1 MVLENFTDRQLIQ
14 RALFEKG
21 YYKTPREY
29 KEYIEEEF
37 GRKVSSSSIT
47 KAAGTYKMRVQ
58 RIETILQDQA
68 LKFLKSANYDY
79 NICNRVLRSVYDK
92 TK

>member
-1 MVLENFTDRQLIQ
+1 MVLENFTDKQIIQ
-14 RALFEKG
+14 RALLEEG

-29 KEYIEEEF
+29 KEYIEKEF

-47 KAAGTYKMRVQ
+47 KAAGTYKMRISRV
-58 RIETILQDQA
+58 EVILQDHA
-68 LKFLKSANYDY
+68 LRLLKAASYDF

>member
-1 MVLENFTDRQLIQ
+1 MVLENFTDREIIQ
-14 RALFEKG
+14 RAMLEQG

-29 KEYIEEEF
+29 KEYIEKEF
-37 GRKVSSSSIT
+37 GRKVSNSSIT
-47 KAAGTYKMRVQ
+47 KTAGTYKMRIS

-68 LKFLKSANYDY
+68 IRFLKSANYDY
-79 NICNRVLRSVYDK
+79 HICNRILRSAYDK